1 MVMYG
6 KPYAEY
12 NSTKVLKV
20 SLQQKKWK
28 KIYLGQRR
36 SGDQSTKEDWNSKK
50 SKTYQS
56 VPKRLFQMPNNEH
69 YYFTHV
75 YFLLSCV
82 SKRVFSINIL
92 F

>member
-1 MVMYG
+1 MRMVMYG

-36 SGDQSTKEDWNSKK
+36 SDQSTKED
-50 SKTYQS
+50 
-56 VPKRLFQMPNNEH
+56 
-69 YYFTHV
+69 
-75 YFLLSCV
+75 
-82 SKRVFSINIL
+82 
-92 F
+92 